1 MDHQVTLARKRQILP
16 VIAGLGLAMLA
27 AHSARNVGT
36 GPAWFAL
43 TGLGF
48 LLGALAIGLAQTLRL
63 KSTGFETFRDSDW
76 RHFEK
81 LIELTPEQLSKLQSL
96 TRRPHQKP
104 DALAWIEAQWA
115 LPPQMNEALLRFFVT
130 SGWASG
136 GHSPHSQDPEWRWQ
150 ISEGHGQ

>member
-1 MDHQVTLARKRQILP
+1 MVCVDR
-16 VIAGLGLAMLA
+16 
-27 AHSARNVGT
+27 
-36 GPAWFAL
+36 AWVFAWCF
-43 TGLGF
+43 GDR
-48 LLGALAIGLAQTLRL
+48 AC
-63 KSTGFETFRDSDW
+63 SD
-76 RHFEK
+76 
-81 LIELTPEQLSKLQSL
+81 QLSKLQSL